1 MLCDANLEN
10 VHKSENMKEPNEDAP
25 VPLQETSMDEVNLML
40 IPQSYT
46 YSVFRFEE
54 KDWKKLSLM
63 LLITLITSSTFEN
76 LNSKSYMEKKARKKI
91 LMLKN

>member
-40 IPQSYT
+40 ILNRILIPFLDS
-46 YSVFRFEE
+46 
-54 KDWKKLSLM
+54 KKK
-63 LLITLITSSTFEN
+63 TG
-76 LNSKSYMEKKARKKI
+76 
-91 LMLKN
+91 KN